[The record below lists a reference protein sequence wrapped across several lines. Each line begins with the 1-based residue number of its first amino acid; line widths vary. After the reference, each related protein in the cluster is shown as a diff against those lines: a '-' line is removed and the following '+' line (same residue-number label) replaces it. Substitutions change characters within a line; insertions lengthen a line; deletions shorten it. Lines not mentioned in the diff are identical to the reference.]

1 MHEIETKVLEV
12 DADSVAEKLNK
23 LGAEKIQDVMLKVD
37 WFSLPNL
44 VKENHPWY
52 LRVRSY
58 SSGKTEITWK
68 GKPEITGT
76 VRKVEEINVLV
87 DDHEKTKKLFLS
99 LGLVCYAHQEKKR
112 VSWKLLNVQFDMDTY
127 PKMPTYLEI
136 EAESEK
142 EIVDMMKKLDLG
154 KLSTWNEGERVLI
167 ERKYQLNWHDMR
179 F

>member
-1 MHEIETKVLEV
+1 MHEIETKVLGV
-12 DADSVAEKLNK
+12 DVNSVAEKLSK

-52 LRVRSY
+52 LRVRSF

-68 GKPEITGT
+68 GKPEIMGT

-87 DDHEKTKKLFLS
+87 DNHEKTKMLFEA

-112 VSWKLLNVQFDMDTY
+112 MSWRLNNAQFDMDTY
-127 PKMPTYLEI
+127 PGLPTYLEI
-136 EAESEK
+136 EAENEK
-142 EIVDMMKKLDLG
+142 EIVDMIKK
-154 KLSTWNEGERVLI
+154 
-167 ERKYQLNWHDMR
+167 
-179 F
+179 